1 MQENL
6 LSPTNIHLFGRL
18 FPLTVDQANLPAAL
32 GANQFLRNQLNQN
45 AANNDAQFAR
55 IYAISYEGT
64 FYNLPK
70 PAVYLVHGPG
80 RTVGSAGKTR
90 QTVAAAGAAAAA
102 VTAVLAA
109 AAPGAHPNAGAAS
122 AAAAAATSAGVAG
135 AAAAADAAGAGVPAA
150 NQAAV
155 QAAAEAAAIP
165 PTITDSGVVA
175 EEFDL
180 ESDVRVWEY
189 DKGDFTLRIDIASGT
204 FDEILLEAALS
215 VTARDALV
223 SRSDLTS
230 RSDLASRSDLTSRSD
245 VTSRSDLTARHRLK
259 G

>member
-1 MQENL
+1 
-6 LSPTNIHLFGRL
+6 LFGRV
-18 FPLTVDQANLPAAL
+18 FPLQVDQANLPTAL
-32 GANQFLRNQLNQN
+32 GANRFLLEQLRVG
-45 AANNDAQFAR
+45 AAQDDNRPQANLAR

-70 PAVYLVHGPG
+70 PAIYLVHGPG
-80 RTVGSAGKTR
+80 RLVAGAGKRRHTGR
-90 QTVAAAGAAAAA
+90 GETAAAAAVAAGAAAEAAAEAAAGTAAGAAAGAAAEAA
-102 VTAVLAA
+102 VEAVAMA
-109 AAPGAHPNAGAAS
+109 
-122 AAAAAATSAGVAG
+122 
-135 AAAAADAAGAGVPAA
+135 
-150 NQAAV
+150 
-155 QAAAEAAAIP
+155 
-165 PTITDSGVVA
+165 VA
-175 EEFDL
+175 EDAHLPTVDDTGVIAEDFDL
-180 ESDVRVWEY
+180 ESDVHVWEY

-204 FDEILLEAALS
+204 FDDILLEATLS

>member
-1 MQENL
+1 MQESL
-6 LSPTNIHLFGRL
+6 LSATNIHLFGRL
-18 FPLTVDQANLPAAL
+18 FPLDFTKDPFPGPL
-32 GANQFLRNQLNQN
+32 GANHFLRDQLTENGSTKEKPG
-45 AANNDAQFAR
+45 FAR

-70 PAVYLVHGPG
+70 PAIYLVHGPG
-80 RTVGSAGKTR
+80 RKVGGAGKVR
-90 QTVAAAGAAAAA
+90 NPAAGSQP
-102 VTAVLAA
+102 V
-109 AAPGAHPNAGAAS
+109 
-122 AAAAAATSAGVAG
+122 
-135 AAAAADAAGAGVPAA
+135 
-150 NQAAV
+150 
-155 QAAAEAAAIP
+155 
-165 PTITDSGVVA
+165 ITDSGVVA
-175 EEFDL
+175 EEFDF
-180 ESDVRVWEY
+180 ESDVLVWEY

-204 FDEILLEAALS
+204 FDDILLEATLS

>member
-6 LSPTNIHLFGRL
+6 LSPTNIHLFGREFL
-18 FPLTVDQANLPAAL
+18 GLNIENVPQTL
-32 GANQFLRNQLNQN
+32 GANRFLREQLDPTS
-45 AANNDAQFAR
+45 AEAVARGAPQFAR

-70 PAVYLVHGPG
+70 PTIYLVHGEG
-80 RTVGSAGKTR
+80 RAVGGAGKVRHPGPGTDP
-90 QTVAAAGAAAAA
+90 TVDD
-102 VTAVLAA
+102 T
-109 AAPGAHPNAGAAS
+109 
-122 AAAAAATSAGVAG
+122 GVI
-135 AAAAADAAGAGVPAA
+135 
-150 NQAAV
+150 
-155 QAAAEAAAIP
+155 AE
-165 PTITDSGVVA
+165 D
-175 EEFDL
+175 FDL
-180 ESDVRVWEY
+180 ESDVHVWEY

-204 FDEILLEAALS
+204 FDDILLEATLS

>member
-1 MQENL
+1 
-6 LSPTNIHLFGRL
+6 LFGRV
-18 FPLTVDQANLPAAL
+18 FPLQVDQANLPAAL
-32 GANQFLRNQLNQN
+32 GANHFLRNQL
-45 AANNDAQFAR
+45 AANGGVAANQAQFAR

-80 RTVGSAGKTR
+80 APVRGAGKTR
-90 QTVAAAGAAAAA
+90 PTGVAAVIEGAAQGAAAASAGAAAAA
-102 VTAVLAA
+102 
-109 AAPGAHPNAGAAS
+109 AG
-122 AAAAAATSAGVAG
+122 GVAAG
-135 AAAAADAAGAGVPAA
+135 AAA
-150 NQAAV
+150 
-155 QAAAEAAAIP
+155 QAAAEAANQ
-165 PTITDSGVVA
+165 PTVDDTGVIA
-175 EEFDL
+175 EDFDL
-180 ESDVRVWEY
+180 ESDVRLWEY

-204 FDEILLEAALS
+204 FDDILLEATLS

>member
-1 MQENL
+1 MRENL
-6 LSPTNIHLFGRL
+6 LSPTNIHLFGRV
-18 FPLTVDQANLPAAL
+18 FPITINAASLPAAL
-32 GANQFLRNQLNQN
+32 GANQFLRNQLNLPSTGTPPGTGPN
-45 AANNDAQFAR
+45 TAIFAR

-70 PAVYLVHGPG
+70 PAIYLVHGPG
-80 RTVGSAGKTR
+80 RSVSGSGKVRNPAVGS
-90 QTVAAAGAAAAA
+90 QPV
-102 VTAVLAA
+102 
-109 AAPGAHPNAGAAS
+109 
-122 AAAAAATSAGVAG
+122 
-135 AAAAADAAGAGVPAA
+135 
-150 NQAAV
+150 
-155 QAAAEAAAIP
+155 
-165 PTITDSGVVA
+165 ITDSGVVA
-175 EEFDL
+175 EEFDF
-180 ESDVRVWEY
+180 ESDVLVWEY

-204 FDEILLEAALS
+204 FDDILLEAALS